1 LALFS
6 SRYMALESFWTKLT
20 QITSSVFRREV
31 KTPLSFYFRIALL
44 VPLVVVALL
53 FVPEPD
59 SFKLRVLVMTMAFF
73 ALISALV
80 GAFAWWRPKNLVY
93 GESGHRAELKL
104 EYGTEKRT
112 FSQQEIERLEG
123 VPAPKELGST
133 GE

>member
-1 LALFS
+1 
-6 SRYMALESFWTKLT
+6 MALESFWTKLT

-59 SFKLRVLVMTMAFF
+59 SFKLRVLLITMAFF
-73 ALISALV
+73 ILISVLV
-80 GAFAWWRPKNLVY
+80 GAFAWWKPKNLVY

-104 EYGTEKRT
+104 EYGTDKRT
-112 FSQQEIERLEG
+112 YSSTEIESLEG
-123 VPAPKELGST
+123 RAAPKELT
-133 GE
+133 GRGDQ